1 MKILKA
7 MWVVLLCGLL
17 AACNTDKKD
26 QNTPPPIQG
35 DFTVN
40 VSTPKLKTLET
51 GETKLVVDFT
61 VHDGFGQPYQ
71 FDLSRPFR
79 IAVLKAM
86 PERSSSNRDGNSY
99 WKSFHHSSR
108 SPFKAEMEQVKD
120 GVLEQKDGGYSYT
133 FAIPDIMK
141 VVDPYIVDSVDNEG
155 FIAWDADKLHRI
167 VMAYG
172 QEGYGFTHVHEWVPD
187 PSAAVET
194 VSRNIIE
201 FENCESCH
209 MGEPL
214 YHNSSNGDY
223 RAIDNNFAVCAACH
237 NDSNPGAAP
246 SRRPLSAIV
255 HQKHGNIF
263 QVGSDKEPVVDEE
276 GNPVVVGSPFP
287 QDARNCTTCHNDV
300 SEKTPDANNWFEHPS
315 QQTCETCHLVR
326 DTQGS
331 QAGGAHPY
339 QLGTNWEG
347 KTSCTGCHKPYND
360 DGSDA
365 SRSARSVHLGR
376 LDNLEMARDLVDIAI
391 EEASFS
397 ASTYHVRARVMLD
410 GRGIEA
416 MSELTPFIKTG
427 KAYLLINWDNGQGA
441 EIGYSSPLNFV
452 AANTINLASDA
463 CTAEGNGWF
472 SCSKTFGEDDKQ
484 PEAGSI
490 LTVSVAEMPLC
501 ADRRSG
507 ELKECASFTDFE
519 NINNRGLIAANT
531 TTASFDQSGF
541 GDNHQFVFGAEKELC
556 STCHEGFTIH
566 LENHAATELY
576 QCASCHNAERVS
588 WYDGI
593 PGDLKYHVHSFH
605 AFGSKREGGSDF
617 PGALNNCES
626 CHTAEQYH
634 LPNQQN
640 ARPSAIN
647 VGGEAKYF
655 SPALVTCGSCHLES
669 ALGKVNTSN
678 PALGDKAISH
688 MLRNGAV
695 FAADS
700 AAEATGIEQCASC
713 HGVGQEA
720 GVDRVHNIYDYR

>member
-7 MWVVLLCGLL
+7 MWIVLLCSLL

-40 VSTPKLKTLET
+40 VSTPKLELAET

-61 VHDGFGQPYQ
+61 VYDGFGQPYQ
-71 FDLSRPFR
+71 VDLNKDFR
-79 IAVLKAM
+79 IAVMKAM
-86 PERSSSNRDGNSY
+86 PERSAGERDGNSY
-99 WKSFHHSSR
+99 WKSFHHSS
-108 SPFKAEMEQVKD
+108 SSNSKASMERVTD
-120 GVLEQKDGGYSYT
+120 GVLTEKGDGYSYT
-133 FAIPDIMK
+133 FAIPDILK
-141 VVDPYIVDSVDNEG
+141 VVDPHISDSVDNNG

-172 QEGYGFTHVHEWVPD
+172 EQGYGFTHVHEWVPD

-201 FENCESCH
+201 YENCESCH

-214 YHNSSNGDY
+214 YHSSGY

-263 QVGSDKEPVVDEE
+263 QVGSDKEPVVDED

-287 QDARNCTTCHNDV
+287 QDARNCTTCHNEV

-315 QQTCETCHLVR
+315 QQTCETCHLFR
-326 DTQGS
+326 DSTAEGS
-331 QAGGAHPY
+331 QAGSSAHPGK
-339 QLGTNWEG
+339 LGTDWNRP
-347 KTSCTGCHKPYND
+347 TCTGCHKPYED

-365 SRSARSVHLGR
+365 ARSARSVHLGR
-376 LDNLEMARDLVDIAI
+376 IDNLAIARDLVDVSI
-391 EEASFS
+391 EEASYS
-397 ASTYHVRARVMLD
+397 ESTYRVRARVMLD
-410 GRGIEA
+410 GNGIET

-441 EIGYSSPLNFV
+441 EIGYSSPLNFS
-452 AANTINLASDA
+452 AANTIDLASDA
-463 CTAEGNGWF
+463 CLAEGNGWF
-472 SCSKTFGEDDKQ
+472 SCSKTFGDDDKQ
-484 PEAGSI
+484 PEPHSV

-507 ELKECASFTDFE
+507 ELMECAMFTDFE

-541 GDNHQFVFGAEKELC
+541 SDNHQFTIGAEKELC
-556 STCHEGFTIH
+556 SSCHEGFTIH

-576 QCASCHNAERVS
+576 QCASCHNAERTS

-605 AFGSKREGGSDF
+605 AFGSKREGGSDY

-626 CHTAEQYH
+626 CHTAEQYN

-640 ARPSAIN
+640 ARPSVIN
-647 VGGEAKYF
+647 VEGEAKYF

-669 ALGKVNTSN
+669 ALGSVNTSS
-678 PALGDKAISH
+678 PADGDKAISH
-688 MLRNGAV
+688 MLRHGAV
-695 FAADS
+695 FAAET
-700 AAEATGIEQCASC
+700 AEEASGMEQCASC
-713 HGVGQEA
+713 HAVGQEA